1 MVSARKS
8 PQQPVLERQ
17 TQVREPHLYRVC
29 LLNDDYTPMDY
40 VVRILREFFHKSQE
54 DAEQIMMEVHLQG
67 KGTCGIYP
75 FDLAETKVTLVT
87 ADARQHQHP
96 LRCTMEKE

>member
-1 MVSARKS
+1 VATRRN

-17 TQVREPHLYRVC
+17 TQIREPRLYRVC
-29 LLNDDYTPMDY
+29 LLNDDFTPMDY
-40 VVRILREFFHKSQE
+40 VVRILEEYFHKSHE
-54 DAEQIMMEVHLQG
+54 EAFQIMMEVHNHG
-67 KGTCGIYP
+67 KGICGVYP

>member
-1 MVSARKS
+1 MTARKHS
-8 PQQPVLERQ
+8 QEPVLERR

-29 LLNDDYTPMDY
+29 LLNDDFTPMDY
-40 VVRILREFFHKSQE
+40 VVRILEEYFYKSH
-54 DAEQIMMEVHLQG
+54 AEAVQIMMEVHHQG
-67 KGTCGIYP
+67 KGVCGVYP

-87 ADARQHQHP
+87 SDARQHQHP